1 MNQYISPDDSKN
13 FGDWKY
19 ILRVIVGLFVFA
31 IIFYFITTSE
41 PKNILLLGFK
51 NWFISVFWCCAYVG
65 IFFLGYDWYKNYDIV
80 KINFIELPPKFAG
93 GVVMF
98 FALNLWYQNFSMWD
112 IINIPIM
119 VILIMYGILKE

>member
-1 MNQYISPDDSKN
+1 MKPYDV
-13 FGDWKY
+13 

-93 GVVMF
+93 GVAMF